1 VESRAGLRGLV
12 ISIALLVMAA
22 PAGAIEEEADV
33 RTNDGGVAVTITVG
47 DDGAAHVEAGE
58 GGGSS
63 CDWSVIQYP
72 FTGADPPSHYGAPP
86 SPEHNLYLVYC
97 DGVFVSA
104 EWIAP
109 NTSETVVDTRALAN
123 TVIEQIPVDLAA
135 INARPVGSAITGIPS
150 YFWVEG
156 YDGAPIT
163 GSVSNGPVTVDVSV
177 TLGSVTWDWG
187 DGTPAEQ
194 TGLGEAWP
202 ARSSVRHTY
211 STKGTYVVTVT
222 IVLPA
227 QFTVNGAGAPTA
239 LEPVIRTA
247 TIPYVVDEVQAVRDR

>member
-1 VESRAGLRGLV
+1 MARNRCIRGV
-12 ISIALLVMAA
+12 AAAAALLSLAS
-22 PAGAIEEEADV
+22 PAGAIEEDAHA
-33 RTNDGGVAVTITVG
+33 RTNEGGVEVVVTVG
-47 DDGAAHVEAGE
+47 EDGSATATGSA
-58 GGGSS
+58 GGGST

-72 FTGADPPSHYGAPP
+72 FTGNDPPARYGAPP

-97 DGVFVSA
+97 DDVFVSA

-109 NTSETVVDTRALAN
+109 RQSATVIDTRALAT

-135 INARPVGSAITGIPS
+135 IGARPTDRAVTGIPS

-163 GSVSNGPVTVDVSV
+163 GSVTNGPVTVDVSV
-177 TLGSVTWDWG
+177 TLGSVTWDFG
-187 DGTPAEQ
+187 DGTPAM
-194 TGLGEAWP
+194 TAGLGEAWP

-211 STKGTYVVTVT
+211 ATKGTYTVTVT

-227 QFTVNGAGAPTA
+227 EFTVNDGVVTA
-239 LEPVIRTA
+239 LAPVVRTA